1 MCKLFENVKNNL
13 TGTKV
18 KVIGVLRF
26 ARNDDRV
33 KSEVSQGRSMIEMLG
48 VLAIIGVLSV
58 GGIAGYSKAMDKFKL
73 NRTINNYTYVAQNLL
88 EQADSL
94 VKAPSSSLTEV
105 CLAMNIIPSTW
116 RLSRVTNIGKVF
128 ADDLG
133 NSVDIFRSG
142 KNVYLEIYMDGI
154 NYKSSY
160 STQVCST
167 LLKDFV
173 VPLHASLE
181 GLQFWNGRVQ
191 SYFYKGDSYAS
202 EEYKFIK
209 DMSLAE
215 MQQMCQGCKIRCS
228 VVLTF
233 KN

>member
-1 MCKLFENVKNNL
+1 
-13 TGTKV
+13 
-18 KVIGVLRF
+18 
-26 ARNDDRV
+26 
-33 KSEVSQGRSMIEMLG
+33 
-48 VLAIIGVLSV
+48 
-58 GGIAGYSKAMDKFKL
+58 
-73 NRTINNYTYVAQNLL
+73 
-88 EQADSL
+88 
-94 VKAPSSSLTEV
+94 
-105 CLAMNIIPSTW
+105 MNIIPSTW

-142 KNVYLEIYMDGI
+142 KNLYLEIYMDGI

-173 VPLHASLE
+173 VPLHASLKQ
-181 GLQFWNGRVQ
+181 LQFWNRNVQ
-191 SYFYKGDSYAS
+191 SYFYNGDSYAS

-209 DMSLAE
+209 DMSLTE
-215 MQQMCQGCKIRCS
+215 MQQMCQGCEIRCS